1 MRVRFAPSPTGKLH
15 LGNARMAVANWLHA
29 RAQGGEFMLRMDDTD
44 EERSTEAFAE
54 GIKED
59 MTWLGLD
66 WDCFA
71 RQSDRYDRYEIAKQ
85 KLIDDGRLYP
95 CYESPEE
102 LGLMRKSLLQRG
114 QPPIY
119 DRSALKL
126 TDEQKE
132 RFAADGRQ
140 PHWRFK
146 LLPGAIE
153 WEDMARGPVHFEAEN
168 IADPVL
174 LREDGRPLYT
184 LSSVVDDIELEMT
197 DVIRGEDHVTNT
209 AAQVQLFE
217 ALDGTVPRFAH
228 ISLVLDAEGTKL
240 SKRTADAM
248 SLEGLREESIEP
260 LAIITYLSKL
270 GTSEAPQAEL
280 DLQKIIADFEVG
292 GFGRAAP
299 RMSVDELKHL
309 NTALLHISPFERVKD
324 RLDCDEDFWL
334 AFRENIDSLEGIS
347 LWQRVV
353 GGEIDPVIDD
363 ADFAKQ
369 AADLLPEGD
378 VEDGTWKAW
387 TGAVK
392 DSTGRKGKDLFMPLR
407 LALTGQNKGPEM
419 ASLIKLI
426 GRDKILK
433 RLKG

>member
-44 EERSTEAFAE
+44 DERSTEAFAA

-66 WDCFA
+66 WDCYA
-71 RQSDRYDRYEIAKQ
+71 RQSDRYDRYEMAKQ
-85 KLIDDGRLYP
+85 KLIEDGRLYS

-114 QPPIY
+114 KPPIY
-119 DRSALKL
+119 DRGALKL
-126 TDEQKE
+126 TDEQKAKFDAE
-132 RFAADGRQ
+132 GRQ

-146 LLPGAIE
+146 LLPGSIE

-168 IADPVL
+168 ISDPVL

-197 DVIRGEDHVTNT
+197 DIIRGEDHVTNT

-217 ALDGTVPRFAH
+217 ALGGAVPRFAH
-228 ISLVLDAEGTKL
+228 ISLVLDAEGNKL

-248 SLEGLREESIEP
+248 SLEGLREEKLEP
-260 LAIITYLSKL
+260 LAIITYLAKL

-280 DLQKIIADFEVG
+280 ELQKIIDGFEVG

-309 NTALLHISPFERVKD
+309 NTSLLHISPFERVKD
-324 RLDCDEDFWL
+324 RLDCDEEFWL
-334 AFRENIDSLEGIS
+334 AFRENINELDDIS
-347 LWQRVV
+347 QWQRIV
-353 GGEIDPVIDD
+353 GGRIDPVIED
-363 ADFAKQ
+363 AEFAKQ

-378 VEDGTWKAW
+378 IEDGTWKAW
-387 TGAVK
+387 TCAVREA
-392 DSTGRKGKDLFMPLR
+392 TGRKGKDLFMPLR

-419 ASLIKLI
+419 ASLLKLI
-426 GRDKILK
+426 GRDRVLN
-433 RLKG
+433 RLRG

>member
-1 MRVRFAPSPTGKLH
+1 MKVRFAPSPTGKLH

-44 EERSTEAFAE
+44 EERSTEAYAE
-54 GIKED
+54 GIKTD
-59 MTWLGLD
+59 MTWLGLT
-66 WDCFA
+66 WDSYA
-71 RQSDRYDRYEIAKQ
+71 RQSDRYDRYEAAKQ
-85 KLIDDGRLYP
+85 KLIADSRLYP

-114 QPPIY
+114 KPPIY

-126 TDEQKE
+126 TEEDKAKFEAE
-132 RFAADGRQ
+132 GRK

-153 WEDMARGPVHFEAEN
+153 WEDMARGSVHFEAEN
-168 IADPVL
+168 ISDPVL

-197 DVIRGEDHVTNT
+197 DIIRGEDHVTNT

-217 ALDGTVPRFAH
+217 ALGGSVPRFAH
-228 ISLVLDAEGTKL
+228 ISLVLDAEGNKL

-248 SLEGLREESIEP
+248 SLEGLREEKIDP
-260 LAIITYLSKL
+260 LAIITYLAKL

-280 DLQKIIADFEVG
+280 DLQKVIDGFEVG

-299 RMSVDELKHL
+299 RMSVEELRHL

-324 RLDCDEDFWL
+324 QLDCDEAFWL
-334 AFRENIDSLEGIS
+334 AFRENIDSLDDVAQ
-347 LWQRVV
+347 WQRIVA
-353 GGEIDPVIDD
+353 GDIEPVIED
-363 ADFAKQ
+363 ASFASQ
-369 AADLLPEGD
+369 AADLLPEG
-378 VEDGTWKAW
+378 EIEENTWKAW

-392 DSTGRKGKDLFMPLR
+392 EATGRKGKDLFMPLR
-407 LALTGQNKGPEM
+407 LALTGQSKGPEM
-419 ASLIKLI
+419 AALLKLI
-426 GRDKILK
+426 GRERVLK
-433 RLKG
+433 RLRG